1 MFRFYR
7 FLMVFAVIVVFTGSV
22 HAQIPETEPYR
33 QAFIEPLG
41 DVPLMDGLSV
51 DYQSAL
57 IFDKPEGRFVE
68 IAAYPAGISTSKIE
82 AYYRQSLA
90 ALGWVESEKN
100 KYNRLQE
107 NLEISFIQGD
117 GGKILRFVLS
127 PEKK

>member
-1 MFRFYR
+1 MPAFRSL
-7 FLMVFAVIVVFTGSV
+7 FLMFVLCIVLGAGNVY
-22 HAQIPETEPYR
+22 AETVR

-41 DVPLMDGLSV
+41 DVPLMKGVSV

-68 IAAYPAGISTSKIE
+68 IAAYPSGLSVEKIE

-107 NLEISFIQGD
+107 SLEISFIQGD
-117 GGKILRFVLS
+117 GSKIIRFVLS